1 MSGILV
7 TGASG
12 KLGAYVIRHLQA
24 QGQDFTAWSGQTGG
38 TLLGQELKQVD
49 LTCHKTVAQAWAECQ
64 ADVVL
69 HCAALSAVGDCYA
82 NPDKA
87 NLVNHLATANLGE
100 LAPRII
106 YVSTDMVFDG
116 EKGSYSETDRP
127 NPVSVYGK
135 SKLAGERALQSHTNA
150 VVARV
155 GLLYGPS
162 LSPQLGF
169 FDQQMRA
176 LKNGE
181 SLNLFHDE
189 WRTPLAL
196 DEAAAALVLLA
207 DSDFTGTYHVAG
219 PKKISRLEMGEGLSD
234 ALDYPRNLLCS
245 VSQKSVNF
253 SETRPPD
260 VSLLCDRAKID
271 WGWSPSSYGE
281 GLKRLIGILPTSSTK
296 K

>member
-1 MSGILV
+1 MGGILV

-24 QGQDFTAWSGQTGG
+24 QGCDFTAWSGQTSGN
-38 TLLGQELKQVD
+38 LLGQELKQVD
-49 LTCHKTVAQAWAECQ
+49 LTCQDSVAKAWDECG
-64 ADVVL
+64 ADVVI
-69 HCAALSAVGDCYA
+69 HCAALSAVGDCFA
-82 NPDKA
+82 DPHKA
-87 NLVNHLATANLGE
+87 DLVNHLATAKLGE
-100 LAPRII
+100 LAPRIV

-116 EKGSYSETDRP
+116 QKGAYGEGDAP
-127 NPVSVYGK
+127 NPVSEYGR
-135 SKLAGERALQSHTNA
+135 SKLAGERALHDHSQT
-150 VVARV
+150 VIARV

-162 LSPQLGF
+162 LSPKLGF
-169 FDQQMRA
+169 FDQQMQA

-196 DEAAAALVLLA
+196 DEAAAGLVHLA
-207 DSDFTGTYHVAG
+207 SSDSTGIYHLAG
-219 PKKISRLEMGEGLSD
+219 PEKISRLGMGQGLCDS
-234 ALDYPRNLLCS
+234 LGCSRELLLS
-245 VSQKSVNF
+245 VSQKSVDF

-260 VSLLCDRAKID
+260 VSLHCNRAKIE
-271 WGWSPSSYGE
+271 WGWSPLSYDE